1 MEHFKHE
8 IKLQFYI
15 LLIYTLQVIIR
26 KCHLA
31 QSVFENFV
39 CFGFYN
45 ENFSTI
51 LLDNDEVLFL
61 YQLLIKNN
69 T

>member
-1 MEHFKHE
+1 MEHFKSE
-8 IKLQFYI
+8 IKSQFYI
-15 LLIYTLQVIIR
+15 LLIYTLHVII

-31 QSVFENFV
+31 QSIFENFV

-45 ENFSTI
+45 ENLSTI
-51 LLDNDEVLFL
+51 ILDNDQVLSL

>member
-1 MEHFKHE
+1 MEHFKSE

-15 LLIYTLQVIIR
+15 LLIYTLHIIIR

-31 QSVFENFV
+31 QSIIEN
-39 CFGFYN
+39 
-45 ENFSTI
+45 
-51 LLDNDEVLFL
+51 LFAL
-61 YQLLIKNN
+61 VSI

>member
-1 MEHFKHE
+1 MEHFKSE
-8 IKLQFYI
+8 IKSQFYI
-15 LLIYTLQVIIR
+15 LLIYTLHVIIR

-31 QSVFENFV
+31 QSIFENFV

-45 ENFSTI
+45 ENLSTI
-51 LLDNDEVLFL
+51 ILDNDQVLSL